1 MGVALFAALDG
12 REQLATPPEL
22 MARNAMPAPGG
33 GNSDIT
39 KGARVAATTPIQKNR
54 DRRRLDVST
63 MFKDGERDVI
73 RSMPFE
79 FVHIALADVHNTNR
93 RYPAFNPL
101 DVFAEANEGTDPTP
115 KTGLIY
121 GAKVESEVSLRT
133 IDFPLTTAQYDP
145 ADDLSVDDV
154 EEVVRNTG
162 SLLTD
167 GAIQVASLHYVD
179 PLRFGTEEDPYNLRS
194 PARRQNYSGECQRFS
209 ALARRCRGC
218 RLFGRTY
225 PVSR

>member
-1 MGVALFAALDG
+1 
-12 REQLATPPEL
+12 
-22 MARNAMPAPGG
+22 
-33 GNSDIT
+33 
-39 KGARVAATTPIQKNR
+39 
-54 DRRRLDVST
+54 

-133 IDFPLTTAQYDP
+133 VDFPLPRPSMILPT
-145 ADDLSVDDV
+145 
-154 EEVVRNTG
+154 
-162 SLLTD
+162 
-167 GAIQVASLHYVD
+167 I
-179 PLRFGTEEDPYNLRS
+179 
-194 PARRQNYSGECQRFS
+194 
-209 ALARRCRGC
+209 
-218 RLFGRTY
+218 
-225 PVSR
+225 